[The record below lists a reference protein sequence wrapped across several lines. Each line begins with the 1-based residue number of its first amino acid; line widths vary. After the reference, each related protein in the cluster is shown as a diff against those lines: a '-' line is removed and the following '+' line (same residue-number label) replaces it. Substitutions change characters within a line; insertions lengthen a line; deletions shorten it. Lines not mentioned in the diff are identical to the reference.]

1 MDRRE
6 SAKYEVSENA
16 FPFYLTYVEVKYI
29 LNGISINRF
38 LLHNKA
44 FFFIYSQ
51 KLEARCT
58 SFVYE

>member
-29 LNGISINRF
+29 LN
-38 LLHNKA
+38 
-44 FFFIYSQ
+44 
-51 KLEARCT
+51 
-58 SFVYE
+58 